1 MAASMERNILAEY
14 VAYRD
19 AADMTNAV
27 GAYGEMADWL
37 FEQATRMPGWDP
49 ARRSIVSSFMP
60 KSGSTYTFNR
70 LITCGYIE
78 YFWGITYPKASR
90 FVYAVPR
97 AVEHYLAG
105 GMACHTHFLPTPD
118 IMPVLDAAGV
128 DRVWVHLR
136 DPRECVASSYY
147 HNLGIGQGSGAV
159 GEERARQARDQ
170 AARNGVDVELG
181 SAEKT
186 NAFFRAR
193 IGAMVDWAAQGLQL
207 AAARPGYVVFSTFS
221 EMHDPRAMLQRVFTE
236 FGMTMVVP
244 DLPASLPEDRRRTEH
259 SHDWREGLTRETIAL
274 VNETVKT
281 PAREVRPPR
290 SGGSVDPPFNAG
302 LKAHH

>member
-1 MAASMERNILAEY
+1 
-14 VAYRD
+14 
-19 AADMTNAV
+19 
-27 GAYGEMADWL
+27 
-37 FEQATRMPGWDP
+37 
-49 ARRSIVSSFMP
+49 
-60 KSGSTYTFNR
+60 
-70 LITCGYIE
+70 
-78 YFWGITYPKASR
+78 
-90 FVYAVPR
+90 
-97 AVEHYLAG
+97 
-105 GMACHTHFLPTPD
+105 MACHTHFLPTPD

-193 IGAMVDWAAQGLQL
+193 IGAMVDWAAQWLEL

-236 FGMTMVVP
+236 FAMTMVVP
-244 DLPASLPEDRRRTEH
+244 ELPASLPEDRRRTEH

-281 PAREVRPPR
+281 RLERFDLLVA
-290 SGGSVDPPFNAG
+290 AG
-302 LKAHH
+302 L